1 MAIGAVATGVSL
13 HSKLKVALAASKTV
27 GAMKAAG
34 TIAAKG
40 AGTAAK
46 TTAGSVSRFA
56 GPKLAATGN
65 RIASQVQGLTM
76 KEKVALFGPDVLGGV
91 AAAAFTPGDLG
102 DKAIVGL
109 GSAAGGAA
117 GSPLSIALPISTNTF
132 WSLTQLF
139 SSR

>member
-13 HSKLKVALAASKTV
+13 LSKLKAALAASKTV

-34 TIAAKG
+34 TMAAKG

-117 GSPLSIALPISTNTF
+117 GSPLPIALPISTNTF
-132 WSLTQLF
+132 RSLTQLF

>member
-1 MAIGAVATGVSL
+1 MVGVGIGTGAAL
-13 HSKLKVALAASKTV
+13 LAKLKTALATSKTIS
-27 GAMKAAG
+27 AMKAAG
-34 TIAAKG
+34 TMAAKG

-117 GSPLSIALPISTNTF
+117 GSPLPIALPISTNTF